1 MAAIEPAADWFYR
14 VAGAK
19 FGPVES
25 AELRR
30 LADKGIVMRGT
41 PIRKGADS
49 RWMLA
54 RQVSG
59 LFDPRRPTPFSKRNP
74 PAAQAA
80 PVAKV
85 DLPKPQK
92 RTTVERRASRRV
104 VADY

>member
-14 VAGAK
+14 VAGVQ

-59 LFDPRRPTPFSKRNP
+59 LFPAVPFRPLFSKRNP
-74 PAAQAA
+74 PQ
-80 PVAKV
+80 VSGTRCGK
-85 DLPKPQK
+85 
-92 RTTVERRASRRV
+92 
-104 VADY
+104 